1 MWQDIESVLLDE
13 GPNACAATAGHPSGG
28 DPLAYH
34 HYHAIHHPIAAHQMS
49 LVHPGFQQHPIN
61 HQVYPKNMR
70 KKEITLKRCK
80 HIDACLFERKMTRK
94 TDGLPLFA
102 ITRETKHNV

>member
-61 HQVYPKNMR
+61 HQVYPKNTR
-70 KKEITLKRCK
+70 KKKK
-80 HIDACLFERKMTRK
+80 
-94 TDGLPLFA
+94 
-102 ITRETKHNV
+102 